1 MASMWTILPFRS
13 IILIPILNLSA
24 MRTRNIRFLLA
35 LTGMEED
42 FQSDRERE
50 YFTIPPKKS
59 FFDEKNAFILINC
72 FRSFSFCAWKMCSCF
87 LDFSFSL
94 LLFRFFS
101 GFGLWSLLLRC
112 FMLIFFYPLLF
123 CVCWSNSANKLSCS
137 TSFMSRNH
145 FFHHTN
151 PCSSGAE
158 RNERIL
164 WGKWKIVVARKWKI
178 IKSNW
183 ILNLCFWYASNGQ
196 KKLLDLRSDDLR
208 LSWMVAAASTHRQT
222 LSHFFAVCEI
232 ELEGKYSN

>member
-1 MASMWTILPFRS
+1 MASMWTIQPFRS

-112 FMLIFFYPLLF
+112 FMLIFFILCCSV
-123 CVCWSNSANKLSCS
+123 CVDPTPPTNSHARRVLCLGII
-137 TSFMSRNH
+137 
-145 FFHHTN
+145 FFTTQIHAR
-151 PCSSGAE
+151 AE
-158 RNERIL
+158 RRGTRESCGGNE
-164 WGKWKIVVARKWKI
+164 K
-178 IKSNW
+178 
-183 ILNLCFWYASNGQ
+183 
-196 KKLLDLRSDDLR
+196 
-208 LSWMVAAASTHRQT
+208 
-222 LSHFFAVCEI
+222 
-232 ELEGKYSN
+232 